1 MLDYVNWGT
10 VFSGAIALI
19 ALIMSTTLALNLRF
33 GLWRD
38 WSVRYSALLFIC
50 LILYSGAML
59 LEQTADGVPGSA
71 ARIVLEIGC
80 FGDYLLSGMLAYA
93 FTGFLLAITD
103 PNARQSPLFLLL
115 NVLGALHIVLIIL
128 GRIFHLFYYL
138 DQANVYCRSS
148 AYPFSL
154 VVPGLMLLLGFW
166 ILLRCRKTV
175 PRGGRLELAV
185 RLKTAAPDAKLVFV
199 TGYTDY
205 ALYAYQLHASG
216 YLIKPVSVARI
227 REELDHM
234 CAPPLPLPKDGTLHV
249 RCFGH
254 FEVFWQGEPL
264 SFQRHKAKE
273 LLAFLIDRRGAY
285 CSSEE
290 IIAGLWEEEGDLK
303 DAKHRLRNLASALRQ
318 SLRAI
323 GQESVLLHRRNQFA
337 IVPERINSDY
347 YRMLDGDMDA
357 VNRFRGEYM
366 AQYSWAELTKGDLYF
381 RNSGLDLNK

>member
-1 MLDYVNWGT
+1 MLIFTIDDEPKARTLLQKT
-10 VFSGAIALI
+10 VREAVPEAEVLAFPGGNEAIEA
-19 ALIMSTTLALNLRF
+19 MQVR
-33 GLWRD
+33 GLQPAVIFTD
-38 WSVRYSALLFIC
+38 
-50 LILYSGAML
+50 
-59 LEQTADGVPGSA
+59 
-71 ARIVLEIGC
+71 IV
-80 FGDYLLSGMLAYA
+80 M
-93 FTGFLLAITD
+93 
-103 PNARQSPLFLLL
+103 
-115 NVLGALHIVLIIL
+115 
-128 GRIFHLFYYL
+128 
-138 DQANVYCRSS
+138 
-148 AYPFSL
+148 
-154 VVPGLMLLLGFW
+154 PGLDG
-166 ILLRCRKTV
+166 
-175 PRGGRLELAV
+175 LELAV

-205 ALYAYQLHASG
+205 AVYAYQLHASG

-264 SFQRHKAKE
+264 SFQRHKTKE

-303 DAKHRLRNLASALRQ
+303 AAKHRLRNLASDLRQ
-318 SLRAI
+318 SLRAT

-337 IVPERINSDY
+337 IVPERIDSDY